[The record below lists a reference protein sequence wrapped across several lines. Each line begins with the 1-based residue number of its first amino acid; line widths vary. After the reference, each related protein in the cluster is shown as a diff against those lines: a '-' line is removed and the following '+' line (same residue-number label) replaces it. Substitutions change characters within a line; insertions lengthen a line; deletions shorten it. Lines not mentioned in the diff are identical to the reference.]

1 MDLQIA
7 ATSLATGLVR
17 LAAAID
23 HASQGSTGP
32 GDHTIVEQQLLL
44 MLNQRGPGLT
54 LQDLAG
60 QAGMSRQDTLNVLTA
75 LATKDMVALGPA
87 PSYSP
92 HETRIELTD
101 RGQSYP
107 KLLNWAA
114 DLLAEIDQLDEEN
127 QRQLL
132 DLVVR
137 RIAALQRENRIPVT
151 RMCLTCRFFDPYAH
165 VGRPQPH
172 HCQLV
177 DAPFGNQQLR
187 LRCPEQQPPD

>member
-1 MDLQIA
+1 MDLEIA
-7 ATSLATGLVR
+7 ATDLATGLVR

-23 HASQGSTGP
+23 YASRGSSGP

-60 QAGMSRQDTLNVLTA
+60 QAGMSRQDTLNVLGA
-75 LATKDMVALGPA
+75 LVTKDMVALDPA

-92 HETRIELTD
+92 HETLIDLTE
-101 RGQSYP
+101 RGRSYP

-114 DLLAEIDQLDEEN
+114 DLLAELDQLDDED
-127 QRQLL
+127 QRLLL

-137 RIAALQRENRIPVT
+137 RIATLQRENRIPIT

-172 HCQLV
+172 HCRLV

-187 LRCPEQQPPD
+187 LRCPEQQPPE